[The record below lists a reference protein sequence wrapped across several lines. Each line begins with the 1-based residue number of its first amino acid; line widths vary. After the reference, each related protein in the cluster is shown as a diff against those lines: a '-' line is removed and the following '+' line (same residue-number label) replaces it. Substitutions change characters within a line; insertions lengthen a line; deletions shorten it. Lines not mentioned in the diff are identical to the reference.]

1 MPVDAATKYLAAYRS
16 GSLEW
21 GPFKVGPDII
31 EGIRRIKA
39 IDGPGLNPRGQFDS
53 DIDAARRG
61 ADQILLV
68 VCPILSDKENVC
80 VRQNLAKRTR
90 TDQHEPCV
98 LWRPHQHQR
107 ACLRTGSPRTQRLE
121 RMPKLFVHRFLKI
134 LVCIRVSFSGQDRN
148 MSKEELNLFQL
159 SDIHVA
165 KFSRKFCVNH
175 EAQHDP
181 IASAP
186 RNVERHT
193 K

>member
-90 TDQHEPCV
+90 TDQHESCV

-107 ACLRTGSPRTQRLE
+107 ACLRTGPQGRSGLSECRSCSFTGSLRFWFASEFRSVVKTETCPRR
-121 RMPKLFVHRFLKI
+121 
-134 LVCIRVSFSGQDRN
+134 D
-148 MSKEELNLFQL
+148 
-159 SDIHVA
+159 
-165 KFSRKFCVNH
+165 
-175 EAQHDP
+175 
-181 IASAP
+181 
-186 RNVERHT
+186 
-193 K
+193 